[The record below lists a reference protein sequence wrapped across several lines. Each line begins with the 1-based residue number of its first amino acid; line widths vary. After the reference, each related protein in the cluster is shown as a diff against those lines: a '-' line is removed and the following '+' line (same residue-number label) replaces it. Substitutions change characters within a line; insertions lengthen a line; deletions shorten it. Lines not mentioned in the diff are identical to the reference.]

1 MVEQL
6 KWLTLALIGS
16 FSSPLGARLLK
27 ILYRPATP
35 LSGISR
41 SISCRRNQEMGRPD
55 QGKWRFIL
63 IAVDRMRFTCPCC
76 PYPAHFARCAMHEI
90 DELWLA
96 PVWRQ
101 AGSFRMRRFVYTE
114 G

>member
-1 MVEQL
+1 MR
-6 KWLTLALIGS
+6 ALRILVAYLPTHGVRR
-16 FSSPLGARLLK
+16 AMRK
-27 ILYRPATP
+27 IFL
-35 LSGISR
+35 
-41 SISCRRNQEMGRPD
+41 
-55 QGKWRFIL
+55 
-63 IAVDRMRFTCPCC
+63 DRMLFTCPCC